1 MNQNIKTWRH
11 REKTFKWSKSLIEYS
26 AHMDDV
32 HNNINNYNPPL
43 SPQKKKIVF
52 DEMTTDIMTNKKRQ
66 AIREED

>member
-1 MNQNIKTWRH
+1 
-11 REKTFKWSKSLIEYS
+11 
-26 AHMDDV
+26 MDDV

-52 DEMTTDIMTNKKRQ
+52 DEMITDIMTNKKRQ